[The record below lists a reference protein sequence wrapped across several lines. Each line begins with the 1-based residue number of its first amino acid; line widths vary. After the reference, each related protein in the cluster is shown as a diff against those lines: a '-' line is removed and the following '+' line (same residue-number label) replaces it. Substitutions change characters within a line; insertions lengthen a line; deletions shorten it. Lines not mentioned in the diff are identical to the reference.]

1 MGTLALTVVNKT
13 RKGKAI
19 SLSDYVGLRHFVLR
33 NPIFYVAGIKMRLS
47 TILII
52 LLLCL
57 FGLLM
62 IISAY
67 NMRERSS
74 FIMKLILMI
83 IGIFCLLVGSYL
95 LVRVVLLG

>member
-1 MGTLALTVVNKT
+1 
-13 RKGKAI
+13 
-19 SLSDYVGLRHFVLR
+19 
-33 NPIFYVAGIKMRLS
+33 MRLS

-74 FIMKLILMI
+74 FIMKIILMI
-83 IGIFCLLVGSYL
+83 IGVFCLLAGGYL

>member
-1 MGTLALTVVNKT
+1 
-13 RKGKAI
+13 
-19 SLSDYVGLRHFVLR
+19 
-33 NPIFYVAGIKMRLS
+33 MRLS

>member
-1 MGTLALTVVNKT
+1 
-13 RKGKAI
+13 
-19 SLSDYVGLRHFVLR
+19 
-33 NPIFYVAGIKMRLS
+33 MRLS

-83 IGIFCLLVGSYL
+83 IGIFCLFVGSYL